1 MENCP
6 TGIKSII
13 DQLRIMEAVLEG
25 RFYAHPLPV
34 LNHATLGQH
43 IRHIH
48 DFYKALAVG
57 ISTSVVDYNHR
68 ERNEEIELS
77 LDTDMQRLETLRSF
91 FSALDLNQ
99 AICILTS
106 EGFLEEPKEIKST
119 IMRELMY
126 GYDHAIHHL
135 PFIIIVFESLHT
147 IQLPSYFGVARST
160 LSFHKK

>member
-57 ISTSVVDYNHR
+57 IRPSVVDYNHR

-77 LDTDMQRLETLRSF
+77 LDTAMQRLETLRSF

-135 PFIIIVFESLHT
+135 ALIRIGFESVHT